1 MNWDSL
7 NDLSLVAQVIAGSND
22 RAFERLVR
30 KYQSPIRRFFLNQTT
45 GDDMLSDDLA
55 QETFILAYRKIQ
67 TFHQLS
73 SFRTWLFSIA
83 YHVWLSHIRQMKVTA
98 ELNEEVTEERFEQ
111 HQSTEIRLDLA
122 SAMQVLTDIER
133 SCITL
138 FYIEDLSA
146 DKVAD
151 ITELPIGTV
160 KSHIH
165 RGKTKLAQY
174 LRERGYHE

>member
-1 MNWDSL
+1 MNWNSL
-7 NDLSLVAQVIAGSND
+7 SDLTLVAQIIAGSND

-30 KYQSPIRRFFLNQTT
+30 KYQSPIRRFFLNQTA
-45 GDDMLSDDLA
+45 GDEMLSDDLA
-55 QETFILAYRKIQ
+55 QETFILVYRKIQ

-83 YHVWLSHIRQMKVTA
+83 YNVWLSHIRQTKA
-98 ELNEEVTEERFEQ
+98 ISELNEEVSDAHFEQ

-122 SAMQVLTDIER
+122 SAMQILSDIER
-133 SCITL
+133 SCVTL
-138 FYIEDLSA
+138 FYIEDLPA
-146 DKVAD
+146 DKVAE
-151 ITELPIGTV
+151 ITELPVGTV
-160 KSHIH
+160 KSHVH